1 MREFSITGGWG
12 GVGVGGQPNS
22 HFHFLT
28 AQKWPKKRQILEKFP
43 FGKGVRVVDIGQI
56 YTFSRFFSERRAALN
71 VIWLVSLW
79 KHIFESW
86 KDVSIVTLIKHWRHH
101 DLATSVKRIWSPNFI
116 KAENMTEAIT
126 IYNQRDVKQRHKWH
140 LYNSLPGGGWRQE
153 SLMPP
158 ERIQCV
164 CTNWIK

>member
-1 MREFSITGGWG
+1 MKRLEACPGDFQRSPLEKRKNAGIFHYGGL
-12 GVGVGGQPNS
+12 GVGGQPNS

-28 AQKWPKKRQILEKFP
+28 AQKWPKKRQILAKFP
-43 FGKGVRVVDIGQI
+43 FGRGG
-56 YTFSRFFSERRAALN
+56 E
-71 VIWLVSLW
+71 WVSLW

-86 KDVSIVTLIKHWRHH
+86 KDVSIVTWIKHWLHH
-101 DLATSVKRIWSPNFI
+101 DLATSVKRIWAPNFI

-164 CTNWIK
+164 CTKRIK